1 MTSRSPFC
9 PLFNRDSGHSREG
22 RKEGSKQ
29 VRGHVIFAPQRQS
42 ATGRQFRD
50 IFATLHFKLSW
61 WEGFPSRD
69 SISYPLFAVP
79 PCFRPLSALSIHKG
93 RQDLSG
99 MTINNSGGERD
110 ILLFGPRVIK
120 RIPRRHCRRRGSFFR
135 SNGFT
140 PCGSEPLRFSTEFRG
155 RCDVAGDQETGRRD
169 ARRKNAHH
177 LFSLHIPP
185 SSLLPRLSLSSS

>member
-120 RIPRRHCRRRGSFFR
+120 RIPRRHCRRRRRSGSFFR
-135 SNGFT
+135 SNGLT
-140 PCGSEPLRFSTEFRG
+140 PNKFEPRRFLTEFFSPW
-155 RCDVAGDQETGRRD
+155 DVAGTQETGR
-169 ARRKNAHH
+169 AA
-177 LFSLHIPP
+177 
-185 SSLLPRLSLSSS
+185 